1 MKKIFAF
8 LGLFCILKSGLA
20 QAQPVR
26 VTSLSDEIDFIPAI
40 ELLIDSSGRLSIKDI
55 MQSNDFR
62 KLDRSMINF
71 GSNPSYLWLKV
82 TIDNQSAS
90 EDQYFFISKG
100 VDSLWAYQVDDASGR
115 ILKSSFTGDHTPIQK
130 REILSSFLATGFS
143 FQPYRSATFYFRV
156 KNVNY
161 PLSVYPFRL
170 MNHHRAMSFLK
181 TQDLFQSLYIG
192 VMVFLILFSLS
203 LLVFF
208 KEGIY
213 IYYLLC
219 VLFSM
224 TMMLV
229 YNGYYYLIFDS
240 APEFIRNKNFF
251 GVPTTLIPMFY
262 LFFARE
268 FLAYGYDK
276 NLVLKRLIY
285 GLSALTVFVVL
296 VFLVLKLNFYQYR
309 YPIYFLIFCLC
320 FLTFVLV
327 FRSIRIKYKPAS
339 LFLFATVPVLSIGV
353 LETFSELHHIPVQL
367 MHTIYYSFTV
377 FELFVLTLGLAYRF
391 KIAQDE
397 KKKLQL
403 EVFEIELQVQET
415 ERKRIAQ
422 DLHDKLGG
430 LLGAVKL
437 NFSLLANIKELQSQE
452 IASLKKILKML
463 DLASEEVRNI
473 AHSLASSTLAKLG
486 LVPMLLEMYRAAEQ
500 PKVIIQHNNFNVRLE
515 PTKEMALYAIIQESI
530 NNALKHAEAD
540 EIAVIFNQNEERV
553 TVMIEDDGKGFEI
566 QNSPLHGKGLE
577 NIVFRVKEILNGH
590 LLIESTE
597 KRGTIITIRFKV

>member
-1 MKKIFAF
+1 MNRIIAF
-8 LGLFCILKSGLA
+8 FGFICIITSGLV

-26 VTSLSDEIDFIPAI
+26 ITSLPEEIDFIPGMGFM
-40 ELLIDSSGRLSIKDI
+40 IDSSGRLSVREVMRSDG
-55 MQSNDFR
+55 FR
-62 KLDRSMINF
+62 KLDRRMLNF

-82 TIDNQSAS
+82 TIDNQSAFQ
-90 EDQYFFISKG
+90 DKYFFISKG
-100 VDSLWAYQVDDASGR
+100 VDSLWAYQVDDASGQ
-115 ILKSSFTGDHTPIQK
+115 ILKSSFTGDHTPMQK
-130 REILSSFLATGFS
+130 REILSSYLASGFS
-143 FQPYRSATFYFRV
+143 FLPYRSTTFYFRI

-161 PLSVYPFRL
+161 PLSIYPFKL
-170 MNHHRAMSFLK
+170 MSHYKAMSFLK

-203 LLVFF
+203 LLIFF
-208 KEGIY
+208 REGIY

-262 LFFARE
+262 LFFAKE
-268 FLAYGYDK
+268 FLSYGYDK

-285 GLSALTVFVVL
+285 GLSALTVFVVV
-296 VFLVLKLNFYQYR
+296 VFIVLKLNFYQYR
-309 YPIYFLIFCLC
+309 YFIYLLIFCLC

-339 LFLFATVPVLSIGV
+339 LFLFATVPVLCIGV
-353 LETFSELHHIPVQL
+353 LETFSDLHHLPVQL

-377 FELFVLTLGLAYRF
+377 FELFVLTLGLAFRF
-391 KIAQDE
+391 KIDQDE
-397 KKKLQL
+397 KKKLQM
-403 EVFEIELQVQET
+403 EVFAIELQVQET

-437 NFSLLANIKELQSQE
+437 NFSLLANTKELQIQE
-452 IASLKKILKML
+452 IASLKKILQML

-500 PKVIIQHNNFNVRLE
+500 PKVVIQHNNFNARLDSI
-515 PTKEMALYAIIQESI
+515 KEMALYAIIQESI
-530 NNALKHAEAD
+530 NNALKHADAD
-540 EIAVIFNQNEERV
+540 EIAVIFNKTDERV

-566 QNSPLHGKGLE
+566 QNSPLQGKGLE
-577 NIVFRVKEILNGH
+577 NIVFRVKEILHGE

-597 KRGTIITIRFKV
+597 KRGTIITVRFKI